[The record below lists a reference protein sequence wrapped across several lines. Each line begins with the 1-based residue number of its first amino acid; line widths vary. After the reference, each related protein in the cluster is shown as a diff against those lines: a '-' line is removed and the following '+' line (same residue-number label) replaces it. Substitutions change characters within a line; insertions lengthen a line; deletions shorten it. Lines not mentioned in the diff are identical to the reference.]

1 MPEWTARG
9 EERYKMMA
17 RQGHGFST
25 SRSVKVLKTHP
36 ETNVQAEVLHN
47 GSDMGEI
54 AIQGNIVM
62 K

>member
-1 MPEWTARG
+1 MPDWTDRG
-9 EERYKMMA
+9 DERYALMA

-25 SRSVKVLKTHP
+25 SRTVKVLKTD
-36 ETNVQAEVLHN
+36 ETTGKMTEVARN
-47 GSDMGEI
+47 GQEMGEI